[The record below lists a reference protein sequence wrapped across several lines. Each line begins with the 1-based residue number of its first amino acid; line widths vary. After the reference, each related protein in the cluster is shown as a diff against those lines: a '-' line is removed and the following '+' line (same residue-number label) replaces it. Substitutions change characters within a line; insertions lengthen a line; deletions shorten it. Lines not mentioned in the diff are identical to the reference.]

1 MNMTLPGVPP
11 LVLVVEDYDDARGM
25 YCAWLRLAG
34 CRVVEAA
41 DGREA
46 IEKARTLAPDLI
58 VTDLSLPGMDGR
70 AAIAA
75 LRADPRTRDI
85 PVVAL
90 SGDAA
95 ARSLDPAIGG
105 WDAFVPKPCMPD
117 GLVSA
122 VRGVLETRGRP

>member
-1 MNMTLPGVPP
+1 MTSPGVLP
-11 LVLVVEDYDDARGM
+11 LVLVVEAYDDARQM

-34 CRVVEAA
+34 CRVAEAA

-105 WDAFVPKPCMPD
+105 GGASVAEPP
-117 GLVSA
+117 
-122 VRGVLETRGRP
+122 